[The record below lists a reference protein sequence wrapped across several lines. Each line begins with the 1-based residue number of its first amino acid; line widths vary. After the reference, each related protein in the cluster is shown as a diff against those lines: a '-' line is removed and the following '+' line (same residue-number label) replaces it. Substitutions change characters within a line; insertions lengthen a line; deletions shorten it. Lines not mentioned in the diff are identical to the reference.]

1 MTESETQ
8 QEDSTQLTMGIDP
21 WERNWIRFSIALL
34 VVFAAL
40 VTIAGFAGG
49 FQLPGVDSEVDPRT
63 VTDSGPWSEPGVREI
78 APGRYEAYVVAQA
91 WSFTPREIVLPIG
104 AEVDIMVTSVD
115 VQHGF
120 KVSDTN
126 LNMQVVPGQVS
137 RLSFTFDEVGEFP
150 YICTEYCGQ
159 GHAAMYGTI
168 RVLSEVDFAALAD
181 DSSTEEASS

>member
-1 MTESETQ
+1 
-8 QEDSTQLTMGIDP
+8 
-21 WERNWIRFSIALL
+21 
-34 VVFAAL
+34 
-40 VTIAGFAGG
+40 
-49 FQLPGVDSEVDPRT
+49 
-63 VTDSGPWSEPGVREI
+63 
-78 APGRYEAYVVAQA
+78 
-91 WSFTPREIVLPIG
+91 
-104 AEVDIMVTSVD
+104 MVTSVD

-181 DSSTEEASS
+181 DSNTEEASS